1 MALFRR
7 HLRDPHFG
15 ALIRL
20 SLVFLALVI
29 ILFLLGLARVAGF
42 TGAFVMPSIIIL
54 WSCSIR
60 RSERKDYLYGG
71 KITCMGERLPVW
83 GLGVYYIQSSDK
95 NSASVASFCRDFTVD
110 VITQ

>member
-7 HLRDPHFG
+7 HLRGPHFG

-20 SLVFLALVI
+20 SFVFLALVI

-60 RSERKDYLYGG
+60 RSEREGYLYGG
-71 KITCMGERLPVW
+71 W
-83 GLGVYYIQSSDK
+83 GILY
-95 NSASVASFCRDFTVD
+95 SV
-110 VITQ
+110 

>member
-1 MALFRR
+1 MALFLR
-7 HLRDPHFG
+7 HLRGPHFG

-71 KITCMGERLPVW
+71 KITCMG
-83 GLGVYYIQSSDK
+83 GGVYYTQSSGK
-95 NSASVASFCRDFTVD
+95 NCACVASFCRDVTVD